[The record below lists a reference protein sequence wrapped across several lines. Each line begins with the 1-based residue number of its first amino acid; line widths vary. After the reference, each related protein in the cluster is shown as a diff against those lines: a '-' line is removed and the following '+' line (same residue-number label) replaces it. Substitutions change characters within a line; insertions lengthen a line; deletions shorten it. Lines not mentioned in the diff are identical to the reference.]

1 MRPRWHL
8 AGLALSG
15 AMLMH
20 ELAALFY
27 PAALIAVYVNKRSE
41 QKVKFAL
48 GMSALPGE

>member
-1 MRPRWHL
+1 
-8 AGLALSG
+8 
-15 AMLMH
+15 MLMH